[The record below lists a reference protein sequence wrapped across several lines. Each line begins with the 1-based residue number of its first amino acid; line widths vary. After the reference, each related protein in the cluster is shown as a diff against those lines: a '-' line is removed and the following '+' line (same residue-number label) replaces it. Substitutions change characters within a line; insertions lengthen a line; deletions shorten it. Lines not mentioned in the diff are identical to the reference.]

1 MAEKKPFLYTLS
13 TCIHCRNTKE
23 FFKECGIDY
32 DYIDVDQ
39 LHGDERQEIVDQLK
53 KLNPALSFPTIVL
66 DDGDTVIVG
75 FKKDDLK
82 KALKI
87 S

>member
-13 TCIHCRNTKE
+13 TCIHCRNTKD
-23 FFKECGIDY
+23 FLKECGIEY
-32 DYIDVDQ
+32 DFIDVDQ
-39 LHGDERQEIVDQLK
+39 LHGDERQKIVDQLK
-53 KLNPALSFPTIVL
+53 KLNPALSFPTIVI
-66 DDGDTVIVG
+66 DEGDTVIVG

-82 KALKI
+82 KALNI

>member
-1 MAEKKPFLYTLS
+1 MAEKKPLLYTLS

-23 FFKECGIDY
+23 FLEQCGVDY

-39 LHGDERQEIVDQLK
+39 LEGDERREMVDKLK
-53 KLNPALSFPTIVL
+53 KLNPALSFPTIVI
-66 DDGDTVIVG
+66 DEGDTVIVG

-82 KALKI
+82 KALDI